1 MTPGDLAGT
10 NEVLLG
16 AIAALSAV
24 AGLFFWRYWRSS
36 QDRFFLLFALSFWIE
51 AVNRVHIAL
60 THGWSE
66 DAPVNYLVR
75 LVSFGL
81 ILIAIWGKN
90 REGGGQR

>member
-1 MTPGDLAGT
+1 MIAIDVVGA

-16 AIAALSAV
+16 AIAALCAV
-24 AGLFFWRYWRSS
+24 AGLFFWRFWRSS

-75 LVSFGL
+75 LVAFGL
-81 ILIAIWGKN
+81 ILLAIWGKN
-90 REGGGQR
+90 RQRR